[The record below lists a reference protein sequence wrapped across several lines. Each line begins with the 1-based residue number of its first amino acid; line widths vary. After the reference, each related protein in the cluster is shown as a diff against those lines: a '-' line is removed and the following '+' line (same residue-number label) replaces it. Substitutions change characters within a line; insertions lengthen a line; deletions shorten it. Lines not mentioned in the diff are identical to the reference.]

1 MNFIKKTKIVATIG
15 PATSTED
22 IIEKMILSGVNVF
35 RVNFSHANYTDV
47 SKRIKMIRNVDEK
60 LKTNTAVLGD
70 LQGPKLRVGEIE
82 EGSFVNPGD
91 SVIFSTKEPF
101 EGNSKKAYMNYKNFP
116 KDVSEGEKI
125 LLDDGKLI
133 FEVTYTNNTNEV
145 KAKVVQGGNFKS
157 KKGVN
162 LPNTNISLPA
172 LTEKDIKDAEFMFT
186 QDIDWIALSFVR
198 FSQDIIDLQKL
209 MAKHID
215 RKIPIIAKIEKPEA
229 IENID
234 KIIAYAD
241 GLMVARGDLGVEV
254 PAQEVPLIQKRLVH
268 LAKKSRIPIIIATQ
282 MMETMI
288 DSLTPTRAEVNDV
301 ANSVMDGAD
310 AVMLSGE
317 TSVGKYPIEVVKTMG
332 KIISGVENS
341 PLIKVPNTLPEI
353 KSKRV
358 ITKAVCFHACNI
370 ANELSA
376 SAICTLTNSGYTA
389 WQISSW
395 RPNSIILVFTS
406 NKRIL
411 SQLAL
416 LWGVKCVYYD
426 NFVSTDK
433 TVEEVN
439 QLAVDKGFVKK
450 NDLVINLAAMPVKDK
465 GQVNTLRIS
474 RL

>member
-241 GLMVARGDLGVEV
+241 GLMVARGDL
-254 PAQEVPLIQKRLVH
+254 
-268 LAKKSRIPIIIATQ
+268 
-282 MMETMI
+282 
-288 DSLTPTRAEVNDV
+288 
-301 ANSVMDGAD
+301 
-310 AVMLSGE
+310 
-317 TSVGKYPIEVVKTMG
+317 
-332 KIISGVENS
+332 
-341 PLIKVPNTLPEI
+341 
-353 KSKRV
+353 
-358 ITKAVCFHACNI
+358 
-370 ANELSA
+370 
-376 SAICTLTNSGYTA
+376 
-389 WQISSW
+389 
-395 RPNSIILVFTS
+395 
-406 NKRIL
+406 
-411 SQLAL
+411 
-416 LWGVKCVYYD
+416 
-426 NFVSTDK
+426 
-433 TVEEVN
+433 
-439 QLAVDKGFVKK
+439 
-450 NDLVINLAAMPVKDK
+450 
-465 GQVNTLRIS
+465 
-474 RL
+474 

>member
-22 IIEKMILSGVNVF
+22 VIEKMILSGVNVF

-60 LKTNTAVLGD
+60 LKTNTSILGD

-91 SVIFSTKEPF
+91 RVIFSTEEPF

-116 KDVSEGEKI
+116 KDVSKGEKI

-145 KAKVVQGGNFKS
+145 ETKVVQGGNFKS

-310 AVMLSGE
+310 AIMLSGE
-317 TSVGKYPIEVVKTMG
+317 TSMGKYPCEVVK
-332 KIISGVENS
+332 KIEDIIYGVEDS
-341 PLIKVPNTLPEI
+341 PLIKIPIDLPEI
-353 KSKRV
+353 KSDRL
-358 ITKAVCFHACNI
+358 ITKSICKNAATI
-370 ANELSA
+370 ASEIGA
-376 SAICTLTNSGYTA
+376 SAICTLTNSGYTG

-395 RPNSIILVFTS
+395 RPSSLVIVFTS
-406 NKRIL
+406 NKKIL
-411 SQLAL
+411 TQMNL
-416 LWGVKCVYYD
+416 LWGVKGVYYN
-426 NFVSTDK
+426 NFESTDK

-439 QLAVDKGFVKK
+439 SLALENKFIKKG
-450 NDLVINLAAMPVKDK
+450 DYVINLAAMPIYEK
-465 GQVNTLRIS
+465 GQVNTLRITKI
-474 RL
+474 